1 MLIEDIVE
9 GVVPAFARSG
19 NKVVKKYRCTSG
31 PRKGR
36 VVAKAGT
43 CNAPKKIKQ
52 SQSMTRTRM
61 RKGAQMKSK
70 SRITKKTSSA
80 SIRTR
85 RSNRSRRRNSSRRK
99 KI

>member
-9 GVVPAFARSG
+9 SVVPAFGRRG

-43 CNAPKKIKQ
+43 CNAPKQVKQ
-52 SQSMTRTRM
+52 RQSMIRTRM
-61 RKGAQMKSK
+61 RKGAAMKTK
-70 SRITKKTSSA
+70 SRITKKTNAA

-85 RSNRSRRRNSSRRK
+85 KANRSRRRSSSRRK